1 MEKKE
6 EDTEGPEH
14 ELLDKDT
21 GAVEGPEDEMSYS
34 TRILEQ

>member
-1 MEKKE
+1 M
-6 EDTEGPEH
+6 GPRMS